1 LKVFGSASRAR
12 RASAAAAL
20 IAVSLVLSACGGSD
34 GGSTGTAPKSED
46 KVIVYYTTRPEDGLP
61 PLQKAFE
68 TANPGYK
75 LQIIRSSSSDSI
87 ARLLTEAQAGKQQA
101 DVVELNSLPM
111 AQLAEADLLAKLP
124 DSIVSSMPDNAKSPD
139 GVYVGTRYFGNVTP
153 YNTELVP
160 KADQPTSYEDFL
172 KPYWKGGKFVVGAND
187 VEWAY
192 QVWASK
198 GEVEAKKFFDQIKAQ
213 KPQIR
218 DEGRGALAELV
229 GIGQIRAS
237 MMTLSYHVTNRQA
250 LGMPIAAAD
259 WDPPLLNID
268 WLATFKESPHPEST
282 QVFLKWLFGADG
294 IATDAELGFNR
305 IGDAGTEAALAQPG
319 LLVLD
324 PATAAEQEKAAEA
337 FSAVFSI
344 G

>member
-1 LKVFGSASRAR
+1 LKVLSTTRAR

-20 IAVSLVLSACGGSD
+20 VSVALVLSACGGSD
-34 GGSTGTAPKSED
+34 GKASTGGAGKAED

-68 TANPGYK
+68 DANPGYK
-75 LQIIRSSSSDSI
+75 LQIIRGSSSDSV

-124 DSIVSSMPDNAKSPD
+124 DSIIGSMPDNAKSPD
-139 GVYVGTRYFGNVTP
+139 GVYVGTRYFGNTTP
-153 YNTELVP
+153 YNTDLVP
-160 KADQPTSYEDFL
+160 KADQPKSYEDFL
-172 KPYWKGGKFVVGAND
+172 KPYWKGKFVVGAND

-192 QVWASK
+192 QVYASK
-198 GEVEAKKFFDQIKAQ
+198 GEAEAKKFFEKIKAQ

-237 MMTLSYHVTNRQA
+237 IMTLSYHVTNRQK

-268 WLATFKESPHPEST
+268 WLATFKASPHPSST
-282 QVFLKWLFGADG
+282 QVFLKWLFSKDG
-294 IATDAELGFNR
+294 IATDAGLGFNR
-305 IGDAGTEAALAQPG
+305 IGDAGTEAALNQPG

-324 PATAAEQEKAAEA
+324 PATAADQEKAAKA
-337 FSAVFSI
+337 FSDVFSI